1 MPRDLVHHVHVRQ
14 RGVQERAMVIAHSA
28 HAHIRRPAALLD
40 CTTPGTSPPPR
51 GGLTLR
57 NRRAYGFYRQ
67 SSCTIQIRVAVVTGD
82 LASRTP
88 ETTGRAAVCLSRVTR
103 LFDGLAAVSQVSLE
117 IAEGETVW
125 LRGWNGSGKTTLLRL
140 IATAISP
147 TFGGGS
153 VLGFDLRAERS
164 AIRARTDLLSH
175 ETRLYGD
182 LTAVENLRF
191 ACSLYDIDPRLAG
204 SALERVGLEEVAAVR
219 VARFSQGMRQ
229 RLALA
234 RCVMRAPALILL
246 DEPYAALDVDA
257 RVVVDELL
265 VTARARGQTA
275 VVASHAAPPA
285 NLIDRQLTRHGGR
298 VLAPAGVAS

>member
-1 MPRDLVHHVHVRQ
+1 
-14 RGVQERAMVIAHSA
+14 
-28 HAHIRRPAALLD
+28 
-40 CTTPGTSPPPR
+40 
-51 GGLTLR
+51 
-57 NRRAYGFYRQ
+57 
-67 SSCTIQIRVAVVTGD
+67 
-82 LASRTP
+82 
-88 ETTGRAAVCLSRVTR
+88 

-117 IAEGETVW
+117 VAQGVTVW

-153 VLGFDLRAERS
+153 VLGFDLRTERS
-164 AIRARTDLLSH
+164 AIRARADLLSH

-191 ACSLYDIDPRLAG
+191 ACSLYDIDPRLAE
-204 SALERVGLEEVAAVR
+204 SALDRVGLEEVAAVR

-234 RCVMRAPALILL
+234 RCLMRGPALILL
-246 DEPYAALDVDA
+246 DEPYAALDVEA

-265 VTARARGQTA
+265 TAAQASGQTV
-275 VVASHAAPPA
+275 VVASHEAPPA
-285 NLIDRQLTRHGGR
+285 HLIDREVMMDGGR
-298 VLAPAGVAS
+298 VITPAGVSPP

>member
-1 MPRDLVHHVHVRQ
+1 
-14 RGVQERAMVIAHSA
+14 
-28 HAHIRRPAALLD
+28 
-40 CTTPGTSPPPR
+40 
-51 GGLTLR
+51 
-57 NRRAYGFYRQ
+57 
-67 SSCTIQIRVAVVTGD
+67 
-82 LASRTP
+82 
-88 ETTGRAAVCLSRVTR
+88 

-117 IAEGETVW
+117 IAPGEVVW

-175 ETRLYGD
+175 ETRLYAD

-191 ACSLYDIDPRLAG
+191 ACSLYDIDPRRAEP
-204 SALERVGLEEVAAVR
+204 ALGRVGLEELAAVR
-219 VARFSQGMRQ
+219 VGRFSQGMRQ

-234 RCVMRAPALILL
+234 RCIMRTPALILL

-265 VTARARGQTA
+265 ITARARGQTV
-275 VVASHAAPPA
+275 VVASHEAPPA
-285 NLIDRQLTRHGGR
+285 HLIDRELTMDGGR
-298 VLAPAGVAS
+298 VLAPAGVTS